1 MLYKIIIF
9 IIFITKALSYNLN
22 YNTRF
27 DITFN
32 KNYVDCIYNLMDLR
46 MDKSSILL
54 KNKYEYIIDSYD
66 YNNKNNYLFNIRS
79 RPIDS
84 HTTEWNVDVY
94 HNINKVDDIIIA
106 KVIKFWLVS
115 KINKKNEILDEEL
128 LKFFS

>member
-32 KNYVDCIYNLMDLR
+32 KNYVDCICNLMDLR

-66 YNNKNNYLFNIRS
+66 YNNKNNYLFT
-79 RPIDS
+79 P
-84 HTTEWNVDVY
+84 TE
-94 HNINKVDDIIIA
+94 
-106 KVIKFWLVS
+106 
-115 KINKKNEILDEEL
+115 KKNETRLFIFIY
-128 LKFFS
+128 LKTMF